1 MRRLRLGALLCGAVV
16 WTSGPGPALDRGAAL
31 ASPNGEP
38 PGLIVKL
45 RAPPGCPSL
54 GALRELV
61 AEHLGHAGQSPP
73 PLRVHV
79 AVRRAGAA
87 RWVARLD
94 VRGAAGGRRDLEGGS
109 CREVIDA
116 AALVIALAVED
127 SGHVV
132 AQALPLVLEGEPEL
146 GGERPAGGGWKPAR
160 DDEARRV
167 DVAAGSDPEPQPGS
181 GEPVE
186 QAEYDFEAI
195 PPLARGRLAT
205 RHTRLAARAGGAG
218 AAGMLPATSAGFD
231 LAVSG
236 WRDRNGVELST
247 SFFAETAARQNGS
260 GAGVRMWAAG
270 LRGCRTF
277 GFAAACAGGEL
288 GRMIGRGMD
297 VPRPRKAGAL
307 WGAVSGSVWL
317 RRHLGG
323 AAAIYAGL
331 EGILPIT
338 RPRFT
343 VGDDPLVYQPEVVG
357 ARALI
362 GLELSTR

>member
-1 MRRLRLGALLCGAVV
+1 MVFASGSGTRL
-16 WTSGPGPALDRGAAL
+16 DHGAAV
-31 ASPNGEP
+31 ASPGRESR
-38 PGLIVKL
+38 GLVVSL
-45 RAPPGCPSL
+45 HAPAGCPSL
-54 GALRELV
+54 SALRGLV
-61 AEHLGHAGQSPP
+61 AEHLGHAGRGGP
-73 PLRVHV
+73 PLRVQV
-79 AVRRAGAA
+79 AVRKDGDE

-127 SGHVV
+127 EGQV
-132 AQALPLVLEGEPEL
+132 ASQALPLVLEGEPEL
-146 GGERPAGGGWKPAR
+146 GGDALGGQREGRVTGGDDQTAGRVQIAA
-160 DDEARRV
+160 EAEQV
-167 DVAAGSDPEPQPGS
+167 
-181 GEPVE
+181 EPVE
-186 QAEYDFEAI
+186 QAEYDFDAG
-195 PPLARGRLAT
+195 PPGGPVAAV
-205 RHTRLAARAGGAG
+205 HTRLAARAGGSG
-218 AAGMLPATSAGFD
+218 AAGVLPGATAGFD

-236 WRDRNGVELST
+236 WRERNGLELSA
-247 SFFAETAARQNGS
+247 SFFAETATRQNGS
-260 GAGVRMWAAG
+260 GVRIGMWTSG

-277 GFAAACAGGEL
+277 GPAAACGGGEL
-288 GRMIGRGMD
+288 GRMIGRGMN

-307 WGAVSGSVWL
+307 WGAVSGSLWL

-343 VGDDPLVYQPEVVG
+343 VGDDPFVYQPALVG

>member
-1 MRRLRLGALLCGAVV
+1 VRRGLGALVCGAVV
-16 WTSGPGPALDRGAAL
+16 FASGSGSRLDHGAAA
-31 ASPNGEP
+31 ASPGRESR
-38 PGLIVKL
+38 GLVVSL
-45 RAPPGCPSL
+45 RAPAGCPSL

-61 AEHLGHAGQSPP
+61 AEHLGHAGRGGPR
-73 PLRVHV
+73 LRVHV
-79 AVRRAGAA
+79 AVRKAGDE

-127 SGHVV
+127 EGQV
-132 AQALPLVLEGEPEL
+132 ASQALPLVLEGEPEL
-146 GGERPAGGGWKPAR
+146 GGDALGGEREGRVTGA
-160 DDEARRV
+160 DDQAARRV
-167 DVAAGSDPEPQPGS
+167 DIAAEA
-181 GEPVE
+181 EPVE
-186 QAEYDFEAI
+186 QVEPVDQAEYDFDAG
-195 PPLARGRLAT
+195 PAGGPVAAV
-205 RHTRLAARAGGAG
+205 HTRLAARAGGAG
-218 AAGMLPATSAGFD
+218 AAGVLPGATAGFD

-236 WRDRNGVELST
+236 WRERNGLELSA
-247 SFFAETAARQNGS
+247 SFFAETATRQNGS
-260 GAGVRMWAAG
+260 GVRVGMWTSG

-277 GFAAACAGGEL
+277 GPAAACGGGEL
-288 GRMIGRGMD
+288 GRMIGHGMY

-307 WGAVSGSVWL
+307 WGAVSGSLWF

-343 VGDDPLVYQPEVVG
+343 VGDDPLVYQPGAVG

>member
-1 MRRLRLGALLCGAVV
+1 MVFASGSGSRLDLGA
-16 WTSGPGPALDRGAAL
+16 AA
-31 ASPNGEP
+31 ASPGRESR
-38 PGLIVKL
+38 GLVVSL
-45 RAPPGCPSL
+45 HAPAGCPSL

-61 AEHLGHAGQSPP
+61 AEHLGHAGRGGPS
-73 PLRVHV
+73 LRVQV
-79 AVRRAGAA
+79 AVRKAGDE

-127 SGHVV
+127 EGQV
-132 AQALPLVLEGEPEL
+132 ASQALPLVLEGEPEL
-146 GGERPAGGGWKPAR
+146 GGNPLDGEREGRVPVG
-160 DDEARRV
+160 DETARRV
-167 DVAAGSDPEPQPGS
+167 DIAAEA
-181 GEPVE
+181 EPVE
-186 QAEYDFEAI
+186 HVEPVDQAEYDFDAGS
-195 PPLARGRLAT
+195 PGGPVVAV
-205 RHTRLAARAGGAG
+205 HTRLAARAGGSG
-218 AAGMLPATSAGFD
+218 AAGVLPGATAGFD

-236 WRDRNGVELST
+236 WRERNGLELST
-247 SFFAETAARQNGS
+247 SFFAERSTRQNGS
-260 GAGVRMWAAG
+260 GARVGMWTAG

-277 GFAAACAGGEL
+277 GPAAACGGGEL
-288 GRMIGRGMD
+288 GRMIGRGMN

-307 WGAVSGSVWL
+307 WGAVSGSLWL

-331 EGILPIT
+331 EGIVPIT

-343 VGDDPLVYQPEVVG
+343 VGDDPFVYQPEAVG

>member
-1 MRRLRLGALLCGAVV
+1 MVC
-16 WTSGPGPALDRGAAL
+16 TSGPGPGFDRGAAR
-31 ASPNGEP
+31 ASPSRESR
-38 PGLIVKL
+38 GLVVSL
-45 RAPPGCPSL
+45 RAPAGCPSL

-61 AEHLGHAGQSPP
+61 AEHLGHAGLGGPS
-73 PLRVHV
+73 LRVQV
-79 AVRRAGAA
+79 AVRKAGAE

-127 SGHVV
+127 EGHV
-132 AQALPLVLEGEPEL
+132 ATQPLPLVLEGEPEL
-146 GGERPAGGGWKPAR
+146 GDAELGGGSARPA
-160 DDEARRV
+160 DDEARRRV
-167 DVAAGSDPEPQPGS
+167 EVAADEEAEPA
-181 GEPVE
+181 EPVE
-186 QAEYDFEAI
+186 QVDEAEYEFDAVS
-195 PPLARGRLAT
+195 PRAPGPVTAV
-205 RHTRLAARAGGAG
+205 HTRLAARAGGSG
-218 AAGMLPATSAGFD
+218 AAGVLPGATAGFD

-236 WRDRNGVELST
+236 WRQRNGLELSA
-247 SFFAETAARQNGS
+247 SFFAETAARQSDS
-260 GAGVRMWAAG
+260 GAMVGMWAAG

-277 GFAAACAGGEL
+277 GLAAACGGGEL
-288 GRMIGRGMD
+288 GRMIGRGTY

-307 WGAVSGSVWL
+307 WGAVSGSLWL
-317 RRHLGG
+317 RRHLAG

-338 RPRFT
+338 RPRFS
-343 VGDDPLVYQPEVVG
+343 VGDDPLVYQPEAVG

>member
-1 MRRLRLGALLCGAVV
+1 MVFASGA
-16 WTSGPGPALDRGAAL
+16 GPGLDRGAAR
-31 ASPNGEP
+31 ASPGRESR
-38 PGLIVKL
+38 GLVVSL
-45 RAPPGCPSL
+45 RAPAGCPSL

-61 AEHLGHAGQSPP
+61 AEHLGHAGHGGTS
-73 PLRVHV
+73 LRVQV
-79 AVRRAGAA
+79 AVQKAGDE

-94 VRGAAGGRRDLEGGS
+94 VRGEAGGRRDLEGGS

-127 SGHVV
+127 EGHV
-132 AQALPLVLEGEPEL
+132 ASQALPLVLEGEPEL
-146 GGERPAGGGWKPAR
+146 DGQREGRPEREA
-160 DDEARRV
+160 EVARRV
-167 DVAAGSDPEPQPGS
+167 EVADEAEQVG
-181 GEPVE
+181 PVE
-186 QAEYDFEAI
+186 QLDDAEYDFDVAS
-195 PPLARGRLAT
+195 PGRRGPVAAV
-205 RHTRLAARAGGAG
+205 HTRLAARAGGSG
-218 AAGMLPATSAGFD
+218 AAGVLPGATAGFD

-236 WRDRNGVELST
+236 WRERNGLELSA

-260 GAGVRMWAAG
+260 GAAVGMWTAG

-277 GFAAACAGGEL
+277 GFAAACGGGEL

-307 WGAVSGSVWL
+307 WGAASASLWL

-343 VGDDPLVYQPEVVG
+343 AGEDPVVYQPEVVG
-357 ARALI
+357 GRALI